1 MRVIAGAA
9 KKRRLK
15 SPGKLPVRPTADRV
29 KESLFNIIGSQ
40 LPCCSFADLYAGTGG
55 VGIEALSRGAT
66 KVLFVEKEPR
76 VIRILQYNLTITGLG
91 GNAEVVQGDVHTALA
106 AAMRKQDTY
115 DIVFADPPYRQGLA
129 EDMLNILNK
138 YPVLHLNGVIALE
151 IGADEEMPDQVGIY
165 LLQRRVKYG
174 DTALVFYQY
183 STPKTPPLSEK

>member
-40 LPCCSFADLYAGTGG
+40 LPCSKFADLYAGTGG

-66 KVLFVEKEPR
+66 KVLFVEKDPR
-76 VIRILQYNLTITGLG
+76 VIRILQDNLTITGLG
-91 GNAEVVQGDVHTALA
+91 GNAEVVQGDVHVALA
-106 AAMRKQDTY
+106 TAMRKQDTY
-115 DIVFADPPYRQGLA
+115 DIVFADPPYRQGLGV
-129 EDMLNILNK
+129 DMLNILNK
-138 YPVLHLNGVIALE
+138 YPILRLNGVIALE
-151 IGADEEMPDQVGIY
+151 IGADEEIPDQAGIY
-165 LLQRRVKYG
+165 LMRRRVKYG

-183 STPKTPPLSEK
+183 STPKPPLLSGK